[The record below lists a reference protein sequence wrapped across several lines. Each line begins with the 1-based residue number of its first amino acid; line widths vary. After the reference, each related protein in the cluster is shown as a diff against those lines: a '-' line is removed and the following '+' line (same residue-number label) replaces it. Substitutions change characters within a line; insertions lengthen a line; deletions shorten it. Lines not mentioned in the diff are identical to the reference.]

1 MKPPSVPVTGPK
13 LRLIEAAETL
23 FAEQG
28 FDTVS
33 VRDITKAAKANV
45 AAVNYHFGSREG
57 IISATLTRYLAPLND
72 ERILRLDQ
80 AEATHGNKPLPL
92 ELIVDAFTRPLATH
106 PRHFARG
113 EAAFLKLLGRSLAH
127 PLESLPPALETQAT
141 TLFSRFLHAL
151 AKSIPGVPADDL
163 AWRLH
168 FVSGALHHML
178 THAADLHQL
187 TAGTSGKPTTDA
199 LLSRFNRFALA
210 SLGEGHSHSAPHKNA
225 LETPPLEPKDPNQG
239 LLFDF

>member
-1 MKPPSVPVTGPK
+1 MTGPK

-23 FAEQG
+23 FADQG

-33 VRDITKAAKANV
+33 VRDITTAAKANV

-57 IISATLTRYLAPLND
+57 IVNATLARYLAPTNS
-72 ERILRLDQ
+72 ERLLRLDQ

-92 ELIVDAFTRPLATH
+92 ELIVDAFTRPLANH
-106 PRHFARG
+106 PRHSGRG
-113 EAAFLKLLGRSLAH
+113 EAAFMKLLGRSLAH
-127 PLESLPPALETQAT
+127 PLESLPPALEAQAI

-151 AKSIPGVPADDL
+151 VKAIPSVPADDL

-168 FVSGALHHML
+168 FVSGAMHHML
-178 THAADLHQL
+178 IHAADLHQL
-187 TAGTSGKPTTDA
+187 TAGTSGKPATDA
-199 LLSRFNRFALA
+199 LLSRFSRFSRFALA
-210 SLGEGHSHSAPHKNA
+210 SLGDGHSHSSPHKNP
-225 LETPPLEPKDPNQG
+225 LEIPPLEPKDPNQG